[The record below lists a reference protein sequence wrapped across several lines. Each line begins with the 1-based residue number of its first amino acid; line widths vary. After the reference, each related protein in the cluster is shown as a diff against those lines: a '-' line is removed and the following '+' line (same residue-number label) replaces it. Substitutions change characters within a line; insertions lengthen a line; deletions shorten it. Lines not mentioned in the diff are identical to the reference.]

1 MWNGACLDP
10 LIKGAYPAPVARDF
24 APLVADGDF
33 ATMRQPVDY
42 PRRQLL
48 RADVC
53 RHAPQSLFGAWFG
66 AAPAGTRFTAIGW
79 PIDAGGLT
87 EELIR
92 LRDRYGDP
100 DLYVTENGACYD
112 DPLAADGTVHDD
124 DRIAYLREHL
134 AAARARARCRRQ
146 TARLFRLVAAG

>member
-1 MWNGACLDP
+1 MYVMA
-10 LIKGAYPAPVARDF
+10 
-24 APLVADGDF
+24 
-33 ATMRQPVDY
+33 
-42 PRRQLL
+42 
-48 RADVC
+48 
-53 RHAPQSLFGAWFG
+53 APQSVFGAGFG
-66 AAPAGTRFTAIGW
+66 AAPAGTRFTAMGW

-92 LRDRYGDP
+92 LRDRYGNP

-134 AAARARARCRRQ
+134 AAARGPLPAGANRRGYF
-146 TARLFRLVAAG
+146 AWWLFDNSDWPEGYAGRSGWVKANFKPLKPTPRPS